1 MKSLAEPWSPLLFEM
16 RAIRNISWS
25 LIAVVLMSQFN
36 PQSTRITE
44 KFFAEYT
51 LLPEV
56 TPALKK
62 EKGFTNHQ
70 ELTEYLQQLSSRF
83 PDKLTLTSVGKSKNG
98 LNIPLVLLKTNTQAP
113 KIRVWL
119 QGGLHGD
126 EPASTESM
134 LYLLYELLHNPA
146 NTPLFD
152 SLEIALVPMAN
163 IDGYLK
169 QERNNAENLDLN
181 RDQTKLMAHETP
193 LLKRAFAAFDPHIAL
208 DFHEFRP
215 YRRDFVKLSTFGVTS
230 AYDLMFLYSG
240 NLNVPESLRRF
251 TDSHFLEPTRKSL
264 SEAGLRHHDYFTTDE
279 ELGSIHFNMGSN
291 SARSSATNFALQNR
305 ISTLFEVRGVGLG
318 RTSFKRRI
326 YTGYLVAIQYL
337 RQAALHPQAIRAA
350 IVAANQTA
358 DSVTVRSKR
367 SSYKHTLEFIDLD
380 KVELLPLELEV
391 HDAGKTL
398 ATLKRER
405 PLGYLFTAEQKA
417 LVDKLKLYGYQVYE
431 FPSDTSIAVESYEVK
446 TCKKSAQKYE
456 QVFTQTVSTVL
467 KPNQILFKA
476 GATFVSMQQPM
487 NNLLPELLEPEA
499 PNSVVYFGLMQ
510 APVGAILPI
519 YRIPNSKQKTP

>member
-1 MKSLAEPWSPLLFEM
+1 M
-16 RAIRNISWS
+16 
-25 LIAVVLMSQFN
+25 AVVLMSQFN
-36 PQSTRITE
+36 PQSSRITE
-44 KFFAEYT
+44 KFFADHT
-51 LLPEV
+51 QLPAV
-56 TPALKK
+56 TPALRK

-70 ELTEYLQQLSSRF
+70 ELTDYLQQLSSQF
-83 PDKLTLTSVGKSKNG
+83 PDKVTLSTVGKSKNG
-98 LNIPLVLLKTNTQAP
+98 LNIPLVVLKTKTDSP

-134 LYLLYELLHNPA
+134 LYLVYDLLHNPA
-146 NTPLFD
+146 NASLFD
-152 SLEIALVPMAN
+152 SLEIAIVPMAN
-163 IDGYLK
+163 VDGYLK

-181 RDQTKLMAHETP
+181 RDQTKLMGHETP
-193 LLKRAFAAFDPHIAL
+193 LLKRAFAAFDPHVAL

-251 TDSHFLEPTRKSL
+251 TDTYFLEPARKSL
-264 SEAGLRHHDYFTTDE
+264 TEAGLRHHDYFTTDE

-326 YTGYLVAIQYL
+326 YTGYLVAIEYL
-337 RQAALHPQAIRAA
+337 RQAALHPKAIQAA
-350 IVAANQTA
+350 ITTANQTN

-367 SSYKHTLEFIDLD
+367 ISYKHTLEFIDLD

-398 ATLKRER
+398 AILKRER
-405 PLGYLFTAEQKA
+405 PEGYILTAEQKT
-417 LVDKLKLYGYQVYE
+417 LVEKIKLYGYQVYE
-431 FPSDTSIAVESYEVK
+431 FPNDTSIDVELYEVK
-446 TCKKSAQKYE
+446 SCKKSAQKYE
-456 QVFTQTVSTVL
+456 QVFTQAVSTIL
-467 KPNQILFKA
+467 KQNQIAFKA
-476 GATFVSMQQPM
+476 GATYISMQQPM
-487 NNLLPELLEPEA
+487 SNLLPELLEPEA
-499 PNSVVYFGLMQ
+499 PNSVVYFGLIQ
-510 APVGAILPI
+510 THAGAILPI
-519 YRIPNSKQKTP
+519 YRIPRSKQKSP